1 MRSRWISGLAALA
14 AASTAVAGCGGSD
27 EAPSASGGGKAEPL
41 VVGVVVSKTGPFGD
55 YGVGEEVAIK
65 LAAQEIAKAGGA
77 GGRQLKFVVKDD
89 GGKPDQA
96 ISVVRELVA
105 RDKAA
110 VILGPGLSTTA
121 EAGFPVANASKVP
134 AISPSIVSPTAAP
147 KNRPWTFTIGAP
159 ADIIFGANL
168 PTLQT
173 AYPDV
178 KSVALVVDPECAGC
192 VAETGA
198 MTGVLAGK
206 GYQVLNKDPIAL
218 KAGAPDES
226 AQATSIAKLKPD
238 AVVGSAGP
246 IEWALLAK
254 ELQRRGLNIPAFSGT
269 GPSAPD
275 FLKNV
280 GNAGAGWTVLSG
292 FWEQSPAPETKA
304 FVDAMRA
311 PLDKAKTPGAPI
323 NSADALY
330 YDAAKIVAQVIH
342 DAKLPSGASID
353 QIRAAVRDGMQ
364 NVKYTGVAGDMS
376 MQPNGRMLIKGYIL
390 ENKDRTWQRLGN

>member
-1 MRSRWISGLAALA
+1 MSSRWISGLAAA
-14 AASTAVAGCGGSD
+14 AAAAAVVAGCGSDGSGD
-27 EAPSASGGGKAEPL
+27 KASASGKAEPV

-55 YGVGEEVAIK
+55 YGIGEEVAVK
-65 LAAQEIAKAGGA
+65 LAEEQIKAAGGA
-77 GGRQLKFVVKDD
+77 GGRELKFVIKDD

-96 ISVVRELVA
+96 ISVVRELIA

-110 VILGPGLSTTA
+110 IVLGPGLSTTA
-121 EAGFPVANASKVP
+121 EAAFPIANASKVP
-134 AISPSIVSPTAAP
+134 TISPSIVSPTAAP

-159 ADIIFGANL
+159 ADIIFSANL
-168 PTLQT
+168 PSLQT
-173 AYPDV
+173 AYPAV
-178 KSVALVVDPECAGC
+178 KKVALVVDPECAGC
-192 VAETGA
+192 VAETAA
-198 MTGVLAGK
+198 MTSVLAGK
-206 GYQVLNKDPIAL
+206 GYEALNKDPIAL
-218 KAGAPDES
+218 KAGAPDQG
-226 AQATSIAKLKPD
+226 AQATSIAKLNPD

-254 ELQRRGLNIPAFSGT
+254 ELQRRGLDIPAFSGT

-280 GNAGAGWTVLSG
+280 GDAGKGWTVLSG
-292 FWEQSPAPETKA
+292 FWEQSPDPTTKE
-304 FVDAMRA
+304 FVSEMRA
-311 PLDKAKTPGAPI
+311 PLDAAKSADAPI

-330 YDAAKIVAQVIH
+330 YDATKMVAEVIGK
-342 DAKLPSGASID
+342 AKLPAGASID

-364 NVKYTGVAGDMS
+364 KVTYTGVAGEMS